1 MNILYI
7 LFALTYFTQGIGGL
21 ASQPLYY
28 YLHETLGISISTIM
42 WMGSITSLP
51 WMIKPLYGFLSD
63 SFPLFGYKRKSYIFL
78 SAVLSS
84 IALLALGLSPYYSI
98 PVLIVFMIIDS
109 LGGAIKDVA
118 IDGVMVEEGQ
128 RLGNTGT
135 YQSIQWGALYF
146 SQIITGVAGGY
157 LAEHSNYRVS
167 YLIIAAFPILIGY
180 FAIIYKEQKS
190 EAVRKSLELKKWVT
204 TLFRKDLLLSGA
216 FLFCLWFSPSFGTPL
231 MDIMRTQLHM
241 TKIWIGWL
249 GTIGAVCSLIGSVIY
264 FKYAKDLNL
273 KKCLIWST
281 IVSTITTAAY
291 LYVDKNAF
299 LAYAIIGGVSGAFI
313 HLLLLDFMARTCPE
327 GTEATTFAL
336 LCSLVNFAAF
346 CSNSMGAMLFDKVGY
361 SGLVVIS
368 SVTTLL
374 CLGFI
379 PYLKLAKEKV

>member
-1 MNILYI
+1 MRLLYI
-7 LFALTYFTQGIGGL
+7 LFGLIYFNQGIGGL

-28 YLHETLGISISTIM
+28 FLRETMGISIATIM

-63 SFPLFGYKRKSYIFL
+63 SVPLAGYKRKSYIIL
-78 SAVLSS
+78 SAILSS
-84 IALLALGLSPYYSI
+84 VAMLILGISPFYSI
-98 PVLIVFMIIDS
+98 PVLVFFLILDS
-109 LGGAIKDVA
+109 VGGAIKDVA
-118 IDGVMVEEGQ
+118 IDGVMVEEGK

-135 YQSIQWGALYF
+135 FQSVQWGALYF
-146 SQIITGVAGGY
+146 SQVITGVAGGY

-180 FAIIYKEQKS
+180 FAYLYKEEKS
-190 EAVRKSLELKKWVT
+190 AAVRKTLEIKKW
-204 TLFRKDLLLSGA
+204 FSAMSRRDFLLSGA

-241 TKIWIGWL
+241 SKIWIGWL
-249 GTIGAVCSLIGSVIY
+249 GTIGAVCSLIGSVLY
-264 FKYAKDLNL
+264 FRYAKDLDL
-273 KKCLIWST
+273 RKWLIWST
-281 IVSTITTAAY
+281 IISTITTAAY

-299 LAYAIIGGVSGAFI
+299 LAYTIIGGISGAFI

-336 LCSLVNFAAF
+336 LCSLVNFGTF
-346 CSNSMGAMLFDKVGY
+346 CSNSLGALLFDHIGY
-361 SGLVVIS
+361 SGLVIVS

-379 PYLKLAKEKV
+379 PWLKLTKEKV